1 MCELGFGWGPVL
13 GPEDGAKAEKPGVEA
28 QTPTHTTKY
37 SLGTLGGLRHFLTIN
52 GGGRAMGRC
61 GAGKKSP
68 AWPTGVVRRDAQS
81 HEPALHSS
89 PVPAESRQT
98 LTSV

>member
-1 MCELGFGWGPVL
+1 MCERGLSWGPVL
-13 GPEDGAKAEKPGVEA
+13 GPEDGAQAEKPGVEA

-61 GAGKKSP
+61 WKEKP
-68 AWPTGVVRRDAQS
+68 GVANRGCPQRRTVS
-81 HEPALHSS
+81 
-89 PVPAESRQT
+89 
-98 LTSV
+98 